1 MMRHFAS
8 WYDNND
14 NEYGDY
20 GSYKNINQSSY
31 DTKFMQNNYDKNRVP
46 YYQDQ
51 IFDNLNYERQKQSEY
66 DPLDSFTQENNQQRS
81 KLKKKFYIKPF
92 SIYNFEEKQF
102 FTLRPRNAIYQNTE
116 DVMRHKHVGYMIM
129 KITPMEEVI
138 DNEKSTNDTSL
149 NKSNKKQYAPDYTSS
164 CSFVLTSKN
173 IGGVLAMKTTNEI
186 KEYEVKEQILD
197 STTSRSQKEDFLT
210 LLKLE
215 KKLKQ
220 EPTEDNVEF
229 EISYFEIK
237 DDQILKST
245 SITLTLGQMIVLKML

>member
-1 MMRHFAS
+1 MLLTTHLPAVL
-8 WYDNND
+8 YLL
-14 NEYGDY
+14 
-20 GSYKNINQSSY
+20 
-31 DTKFMQNNYDKNRVP
+31 QN
-46 YYQDQ
+46 
-51 IFDNLNYERQKQSEY
+51 
-66 DPLDSFTQENNQQRS
+66 
-81 KLKKKFYIKPF
+81 
-92 SIYNFEEKQF
+92 
-102 FTLRPRNAIYQNTE
+102 
-116 DVMRHKHVGYMIM
+116 
-129 KITPMEEVI
+129 
-138 DNEKSTNDTSL
+138 
-149 NKSNKKQYAPDYTSS
+149 
-164 CSFVLTSKN
+164 N

>member
-164 CSFVLTSKN
+164 CSFVLTSK
-173 IGGVLAMKTTNEI
+173 
-186 KEYEVKEQILD
+186 
-197 STTSRSQKEDFLT
+197 
-210 LLKLE
+210 
-215 KKLKQ
+215 
-220 EPTEDNVEF
+220 
-229 EISYFEIK
+229 
-237 DDQILKST
+237 
-245 SITLTLGQMIVLKML
+245 